1 MSQNIPQFSV
11 TEFSRVLKN
20 TIENAF
26 GYVKIS
32 GEISGFKKASSGHLY
47 FNLKEENAL
56 LTAVCFRNQAKNI
69 NFEIADGLQIMAYG
83 QITTYEG
90 RSNYQIIVDK
100 IEIAGIG
107 AILEMLEKRKQKLT
121 AEGLFD
127 QSYKKPI
134 PFFPKIV
141 GVITSETGAVIEDI
155 KHRISNRSG
164 LHLLLYPSAVQGD
177 KAVIEIIQG
186 IKYFNNLKHNKPE
199 VVIIARGGG
208 SFEDLLPFSD
218 ENLVRE
224 VFKSDIPII
233 SAIGHETDYSLLDL
247 VADLRAPTP
256 TASAEFV
263 TPVLSDLKNGLKN
276 LWNNINN
283 YTNNYFQNKILIIN
297 NLQKNII
304 SPYKFL
310 ELGENKFNNAIE
322 KIHYHSFHFIQNKIL
337 IIKNLNINLENLQK
351 NIEIKENKLVNFQ
364 EKINLFLN
372 NFINNNYLRLK
383 NILLDE
389 KNILSKIDNN
399 TQIIQFNFNNIERI
413 IFNKLNNY
421 LITINAVD
429 QTIKSNNY
437 HQIINRGFAVVRD
450 INSKVITDFNNIK
463 NNQKIKVELANGKFD
478 AITIMHNNA
487 IKNIDSNKTSQSNL
501 FESIENKN

>member
-11 TEFSRVLKN
+11 VEFSKVLKA

-47 FNLKEENAL
+47 FNLKEENAS

-69 NFEIADGLQIMAYG
+69 DFEVADGLQIIAYG

-127 QSYKKPI
+127 QIHKKPN
-134 PFFPKIV
+134 PLFPKII

-164 LHLLLYPSAVQGD
+164 LHLILYPSAVQGE
-177 KAVIEIIQG
+177 KAVIEVIQG
-186 IKYFNNLKHNKPE
+186 IKYFNNLKLNKPE
-199 VVIIARGGG
+199 VIIIARGGG
-208 SFEDLLPFSD
+208 SFEDLLPFND

-233 SAIGHETDYSLLDL
+233 SAIGHETDYTLLDL

-263 TPVLSDLKNGLKN
+263 TPVLIDLQSKLKN
-276 LWNNINN
+276 LWINVNN
-283 YTNNYFQNKILIIN
+283 YKNNYFQNKILVIN
-297 NLQKNII
+297 NLQQNIL
-304 SPYKFL
+304 SPQKYL
-310 ELGENKFNNAIE
+310 ELNENKFKNALE
-322 KIHYHSFHFIQNKIL
+322 KIHFHISHYLQNKNLVIN
-337 IIKNLNINLENLQK
+337 NLNKNLENLQK
-351 NIEIKENKLVNFQ
+351 YMEFYENKLLNLN
-364 EKINLFLN
+364 EKVSLL
-372 NFINNNYLRLK
+372 LK
-383 NILLDE
+383 NIINNHQNKLN
-389 KNILSKIDNN
+389 NIHIDAQNIHTKIDGN
-399 TQIIQFNFNNIERI
+399 IQKIHFNFENIDKFI
-413 IFNKLNNY
+413 HNKLNNY
-421 LITINAVD
+421 FSSIKAIE
-429 QTIKSNNY
+429 QIIKSNNY
-437 HQIINRGFAVVRD
+437 HQIINRGFAVVRGVD
-450 INSKVITDFNNIK
+450 NKPIIDCNYIK
-463 NNQKIKVELANGKFD
+463 NNQEISIELSNGSF
-478 AITIMHNNA
+478 NA
-487 IKNIDSNKTSQSNL
+487 IANL
-501 FESIENKN
+501 IKKPNQNIENKVNNQANLFDIIDKN